1 MEEMEDSPCNIPPNS
16 RIVYWH
22 TLNLH
27 QYIIL
32 KKTKNVSC
40 EYDRWVVETQLWY
53 LKKSRKKKAE
63 KRNSSCQIED
73 FVEVHVCELRMNDNV
88 GIRPPLLYRGNLF
101 YSTRQL

>member
-53 LKKSRKKKAE
+53 LKKSRKKESRK
-63 KRNSSCQIED
+63 KKQQLSDRGFRRSSC
-73 FVEVHVCELRMNDNV
+73 LRAA
-88 GIRPPLLYRGNLF
+88 YE
-101 YSTRQL
+101 